1 MPRPRLIRGAISAIL
16 PLADSLIAAGSFL
29 FSFRLRMLNHVPS
42 VDEVIGLL
50 GAGELL
56 STLKWETFQP
66 YLHLFLVAVP
76 LHLFWL
82 SRNRFYLL
90 RGEFS
95 LLDDFVGLIKATTM
109 ATLWLIVIAFMYRG
123 VFAFREY
130 SYSRGIFLLH
140 AVFTFTGY
148 MVLRLGL
155 RWAQTMLRRRGR
167 NLIPALIVGEGDLA
181 ELCLKEMTSKP
192 HLGYRVVGVVTSP
205 GATRSSPT
213 RSSKYSLLGDLNDL
227 PEIVRRWGIEE
238 VFITDSTINPDVL
251 FETIMKC
258 WRWQRVSFRVVPHLL
273 NCLPSKT
280 ALDHI
285 GSLPMVQL
293 FQEPLRGPA
302 RHLKRAFDL
311 VASALGLIVLSPLL
325 AIIAAIVKLTSPGPI
340 LFRQE
345 RVGMDG
351 RIFLAYKFRTMY
363 PDADDRPHREV
374 AIRLIKGVGS
384 PPSPGMSL
392 TPTMTVTQ
400 NVLYGKV
407 PGDRRITPVGR
418 WLRRWSLDELP
429 QLINV
434 LKGEMSLV
442 GPRPPIPYEVEL
454 YSPWHRKR
462 LDVKPGLTGLWQVS
476 GRNRLPFERMVELD
490 LYYIENWSFWLD
502 LLILL
507 KTIPAIL
514 RGDTE

>member
-1 MPRPRLIRGAISAIL
+1 MVRPRLTAGAIYAIL
-16 PLADSLIAAGSFL
+16 LLADGLVAAGSFL
-29 FSFRLRMLNHVPS
+29 FSYRLRMLDHVPS
-42 VDEVIGLL
+42 LDDVISLL
-50 GAGELL
+50 PPGELL
-56 STLKWETFQP
+56 STLKWPTFQP
-66 YLHLFLVAVP
+66 YLHLFIAAVP

-82 SRNRFYLL
+82 SRNRFYVL

-95 LLDDFVGLIKATTM
+95 LLNDLVGLTKATTM
-109 ATLWLIVIAFMYRG
+109 ATLWLIVMAFMYRG

-140 AVFTFTGY
+140 AGFTFIGY
-148 MVLRLGL
+148 VLLRVGL

-167 NLIPALIVGEGDLA
+167 NVIPALIVGEGDLA

-192 HLGYRVVGVVTSP
+192 HLGYRVMGLVSSP
-205 GATRSSPT
+205 GGNRAVTATSSEH
-213 RSSKYSLLGDLNDL
+213 SLLGDLNDL

-285 GSLPMVQL
+285 GALPMIQL

-311 VASALGLIVLSPLL
+311 VASALGLLLLSPLL
-325 AIIAAIVKLTSPGPI
+325 GIIAAAVKLTSPGPV

-363 PDADDRPHREV
+363 SDADDRPHREV
-374 AIRLIKGVGS
+374 AVRLIKGVGS

-392 TPTMTVTQ
+392 TPTMAVTH
-400 NVLYGKV
+400 NILYGKV

-429 QLINV
+429 QLVNV

-442 GPRPPIPYEVEL
+442 GPRPPIPYEVEH

-507 KTIPAIL
+507 KTIPAIF

>member
-1 MPRPRLIRGAISAIL
+1 MLRRRLTAGALSAIL
-16 PLADSLIAAGSFL
+16 PLADSLVAAGSFL
-29 FSFRLRMLNHVPS
+29 LSYRLRMLNHVPS
-42 VDEVIGLL
+42 PDEVIGLL
-50 GAGELL
+50 LPGELV
-56 STLKWETFQP
+56 STLKWPTFQP
-66 YLHLFLVAVP
+66 YLHLFIVVAP
-76 LHLFWL
+76 LHLLWL
-82 SRNRFYLL
+82 SRNRLYVL

-95 LLDDFVGLIKATTM
+95 LLNDLVALIRATTM

-140 AVFTFTGY
+140 AGVTFIGSLL
-148 MVLRLGL
+148 LRLGL
-155 RWAQTMLRRRGR
+155 RWTQTMLRRRGR
-167 NLIPALIVGEGDLA
+167 NVIPALIVGEGDLA

-192 HLGYRVVGVVTSP
+192 HLGYRVMGLVTSP
-205 GATRSSPT
+205 GGKRAVTAASLQH
-213 RSSKYSLLGDLNDL
+213 SLLGDLNDL

-238 VFITDSTINPDVL
+238 VFITDPTINPDVL

-285 GSLPMVQL
+285 GTLPMIQL

-302 RHLKRAFDL
+302 RHLKRVFDL
-311 VASALGLIVLSPLL
+311 VASALSLLVLSPLFAL
-325 AIIAAIVKLTSPGPI
+325 IAFVVKLTSPGPV

-363 PDADDRPHREV
+363 SDADDRPHREV
-374 AIRLIKGVGS
+374 AVQLIKGVGS
-384 PPSPGMSL
+384 GMSL
-392 TPTMTVTQ
+392 TPTTTVTKE
-400 NVLYGKV
+400 VLYGKV

-429 QLINV
+429 QLVNV

-442 GPRPPIPYEVEL
+442 GPRPPIPYEVEH
-454 YSPWHRKR
+454 YSAWHRKR

-507 KTIPAIL
+507 KTIPAIF